1 VKASDIRPD
10 MRRIDIELKVVEVE
24 EPRTYIR
31 KDGREGRVTT
41 AVAEDDTGKIKISLW
56 DADIDRVKVGD
67 KIKITNGYARLFR
80 NEVHVS
86 AGIYGKL
93 EVLEQQS

>member
-1 VKASDIRPD
+1 VKASDVRPE

-31 KDGREGRVTT
+31 RDGREGRVTT
-41 AVAEDDTGKIKISLW
+41 AIAEDDTGKIKISLW

-67 KIKITNGYARLFR
+67 KIKIINGYARLFR

-93 EVLEQQS
+93 EVIEQQS

>member
-1 VKASDIRPD
+1 MKVSDVGPD
-10 MRRIDIELKVVEVE
+10 MRRIDLELKVVELE
-24 EPRTYIR
+24 EPRTYTR
-31 KDGREGRVTT
+31 RDGREGRVTT
-41 AVAEDDTGKIKISLW
+41 AIAEDDTGKIKISLW
-56 DADIDRVKVGD
+56 DADIDRVKVGN

-93 EVLEQQS
+93 EVLEQQA

>member
-1 VKASDIRPD
+1 MKAADVRPD
-10 MRRIDIELKVVEVE
+10 MRRIDLELKVIEVE

-31 KDGREGRVTT
+31 RDGREGRVTT
-41 AVAEDDTGKIKISLW
+41 ALAEDESGKIKISLW
-56 DADIDRVKVGD
+56 DEDIGRVKAGD
-67 KIKITNGYARLFR
+67 QIKITNGYARLFR

-93 EVLEQQS
+93 EVLGK

>member
-1 VKASDIRPD
+1 MKASDIRPD